1 MMNRIEA
8 FRETWL
14 IYDILLIEKRSG
26 IFIITVLILSP
37 HDFQFH

>member
-14 IYDILLIEKRSG
+14 MYDILLIKKRSG

-37 HDFQFH
+37 QDFLFH